1 MHDDELLFADE
12 HPPAAAPE
20 TEHPPWNILI
30 VDDDEEVHTVTKLVL
45 SNFSFAGRPLQF
57 YSVYSATEGRD
68 FLLKHDDVAVIFLD
82 VVMEEVDS
90 GLKLVHVIRR
100 ELQNQLVR
108 IILRTGQP
116 GHAPEARVIVD
127 YDINDYKEKTELTS
141 QKLITTL
148 ITALRSYRDL
158 ITIERN
164 KNGLEQ
170 IVQSS
175 PEIFR
180 LQSLQNFAAG
190 VLTQLSALLYLD
202 RNSLYLKTASF
213 AASSEENGFHI
224 LAATGHFSNEPAP
237 PHITDLVRQRLQP
250 ALQEQRS
257 VYADDHF
264 VLYWRG
270 PVAGAYLIYMEGTP
284 PMNDLDRQ
292 LLDIFCLN
300 VSAAFEN
307 LHLHHQ
313 MDLTRQEMLFLLMEA
328 AETRSKETGH
338 HVRRVGEYSALL
350 GQWYGM
356 SETEVELLR
365 MAAPMHDIGKL
376 GITDNILHKPSRLTE
391 EEFAFMKRHTIIGHD
406 MLSHSG
412 LDVLR
417 AAAII
422 ALQHHE
428 HFDGSGYPNGL
439 SGDGIHLHARITIIA
454 DVFDALSSSRSYK
467 IPWTLDHTLE
477 HLRTH
482 SGSHFD
488 PVLIDLFMN
497 HLEEILEVQKSL
509 QDVPPSDTPRFDPNT
524 GVL

>member
-1 MHDDELLFADE
+1 
-12 HPPAAAPE
+12 
-20 TEHPPWNILI
+20 
-30 VDDDEEVHTVTKLVL
+30 
-45 SNFSFAGRPLQF
+45 
-57 YSVYSATEGRD
+57 
-68 FLLKHDDVAVIFLD
+68 
-82 VVMEEVDS
+82 
-90 GLKLVHVIRR
+90 
-100 ELQNQLVR
+100 
-108 IILRTGQP
+108 
-116 GHAPEARVIVD
+116 
-127 YDINDYKEKTELTS
+127 
-141 QKLITTL
+141 
-148 ITALRSYRDL
+148 
-158 ITIERN
+158 
-164 KNGLEQ
+164 
-170 IVQSS
+170 
-175 PEIFR
+175 
-180 LQSLQNFAAG
+180 
-190 VLTQLSALLYLD
+190 
-202 RNSLYLKTASF
+202 
-213 AASSEENGFHI
+213 
-224 LAATGHFSNEPAP
+224 
-237 PHITDLVRQRLQP
+237 
-250 ALQEQRS
+250 
-257 VYADDHF
+257 
-264 VLYWRG
+264 
-270 PVAGAYLIYMEGTP
+270 
-284 PMNDLDRQ
+284 
-292 LLDIFCLN
+292 
-300 VSAAFEN
+300 
-307 LHLHHQ
+307 
-313 MDLTRQEMLFLLMEA
+313 
-328 AETRSKETGH
+328 
-338 HVRRVGEYSALL
+338 
-350 GQWYGM
+350 M

-428 HFDGSGYPNGL
+428 HFDGSGYPKGL